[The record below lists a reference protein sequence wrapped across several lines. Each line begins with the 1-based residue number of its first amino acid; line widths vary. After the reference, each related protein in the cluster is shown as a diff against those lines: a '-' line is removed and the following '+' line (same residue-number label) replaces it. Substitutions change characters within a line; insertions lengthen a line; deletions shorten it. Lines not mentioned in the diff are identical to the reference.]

1 MLLVPAPPLKF
12 ASRTRKVAEFTVAP
26 AKSAG
31 RFARYS
37 AIGYPSFSR
46 GSVRYARCAGS
57 APVLLPPK
65 VSCVRVPLVPSQR
78 EEETPSVP
86 SKMIR
91 TCTAEAAVD
100 MPRKAPTTAAHSIVL
115 FIFSPSQK
123 ELTKT
128 QVARLAP
135 SDMENALRS
144 QRRIII
150 DLYIKLLS

>member
-31 RFARYS
+31 RTGRYR

-65 VSCVRVPLVPSQR
+65 VSWVRVPLVPSHK
-78 EEETPSVP
+78 EEETPLVP
-86 SKMIR
+86 SKVIR
-91 TCTAEAAVD
+91 TVAAEAAVE
-100 MPRKAPTTAAHSIVL
+100 MP
-115 FIFSPSQK
+115 
-123 ELTKT
+123 
-128 QVARLAP
+128 
-135 SDMENALRS
+135 
-144 QRRIII
+144 
-150 DLYIKLLS
+150 